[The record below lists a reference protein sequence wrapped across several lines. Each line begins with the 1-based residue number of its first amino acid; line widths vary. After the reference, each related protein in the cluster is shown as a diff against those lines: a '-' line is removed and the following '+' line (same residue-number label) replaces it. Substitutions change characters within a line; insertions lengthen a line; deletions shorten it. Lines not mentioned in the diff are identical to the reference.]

1 MLLFSEWI
9 KLHEISP
16 GKGMGTQRPKPVKS
30 GIGARDFVAN
40 TSQYWGPSATFGHRP
55 SKPQTM
61 LQKGVAGPI
70 SAVGER
76 FRQKLGRDPGQ
87 IPTIEWE
94 GIGKQ
99 FTDLHVTLDETMP
112 LMLAAHK
119 SPQCQSGSLSEE
131 QCEIAVDLMED
142 FHPTGEHRGAK
153 ENVVRAKQFMTQEQ
167 DSYVALYPDLTNPQE
182 ELWSVNFTRALIQA
196 HMWDTLVKD
205 KLSTKVDF
213 NSAKWTPQIN
223 GGEKS
228 MTLIGS
234 FPKIGADIAGR
245 AARELAHRGTY

>member
-55 SKPQTM
+55 SKLQTM

-142 FHPTGEHRGAK
+142 FHPTGEHR
-153 ENVVRAKQFMTQEQ
+153 
-167 DSYVALYPDLTNPQE
+167 DLTNPQE